1 MSDLSTPQGKVLA
14 AYIDGAKA
22 YENPF
27 PRGTVKYEEWQLE
40 FCLILEGTIR
50 NLEERVSFLREEIKS
65 LMEQMG

>member
-1 MSDLSTPQGKVLA
+1 MSELSTPQGKVLA

-27 PRGTVKYEEWQLE
+27 PRGTAEYEGWLLE
-40 FCLILEGTIR
+40 FALILEGTIR
-50 NLEERVSFLREEIKS
+50 NLEERVSLLRKENKS